1 MTNLSHALWA
11 QRASVSK
18 MTLLAYLRDPNTIS
32 PEKRIAIE
40 RAAIELGI
48 SADLVRVDA
57 KPSQFSAPRKS
68 KQAGGLRSDGADPNR
83 PAT

>member
-11 QRASVSK
+11 RRADVNKS
-18 MTLLAYLRDPNTIS
+18 TLCAYLRDPNTIS
-32 PEKRIAIE
+32 PEKRTAIE

-48 SADLVRVDA
+48 SADLVRVKA
-57 KPSQFSAPRKS
+57 EPSQLSAPRKS